1 MSQNPEMPV
10 SMDPTSSLITC
21 FNCHSVMPAEL
32 RFCRNCGFRLVD
44 DTSEFTKTMRFAGD
58 AQAGVLAPGKP
69 KRARRKM
76 SGMAWIFVGL
86 LVFFIGAAAFT
97 AVISPVRN
105 HTTIVQ
111 QTANKSYAG
120 ATEWK
125 DVEGDAPGVTFDNV
139 NPPGGP
145 ADKAGMVGGD
155 VIVSF
160 DGQRIQDADQ
170 MNEVMGRTPIGKTVD
185 VEYVRDGETH
195 KTQLTTISRDEYRRL
210 DEAFRERPE
219 GKGQFGYDDDA
230 ERVPL
235 PNSKMYGVQLDTVY
249 QSRPADMAGIKK
261 GDIVIEFDGI
271 PIRTPEELVTRVH
284 RALPYSTVKV
294 VVIRGDQKLEI
305 PVKMGKQ

>member
-1 MSQNPEMPV
+1 M
-10 SMDPTSSLITC
+10 
-21 FNCHSVMPAEL
+21 
-32 RFCRNCGFRLVD
+32 D
-44 DTSEFTKTMRFAGD
+44 DTSEFTKTIRFPGD

-69 KRARRKM
+69 KKARRKM

-105 HTTIVQ
+105 HATIVQ
-111 QTANKSYAG
+111 QTANKSYVG
-120 ATEWK
+120 ATEWQ
-125 DVEGDAPGVTFDNV
+125 DVEGDGPGVTFDNV

-160 DGQRIQDADQ
+160 DGQRIQDADH

-185 VEYVRDGETH
+185 VEYMRDGETH

-219 GKGQFGYDDDA
+219 GRGQFGYDDDA
-230 ERVPL
+230 QRVQL

-261 GDIVIEFDGI
+261 GDIVVEFDGV